1 MCYCVSLSVPV
12 ILSLPWQVWYSRLD
26 SIARNG
32 EGKQIGSV
40 VKIKEV
46 HVVCRLRKFCVFR
59 ICHFPVLR
67 YFGLWLPTISA
78 NENSGVRGEATKSA
92 FPSLKKTWFCRT
104 CAIDFLYCEP
114 LWFPFKSLTPCGHFG
129 VSSALLLPS
138 SGPGWIIFRGRQLGL
153 WNLMP
158 DSTILHDTSDLHVK
172 RKRKVILMLL
182 RAEYC
187 HHFLI

>member
-104 CAIDFLYCEP
+104 CAVDFLYCEP
-114 LWFPFKSLTPCGHFG
+114 FGFLSSHSRHAVTSECQVPCCFHQ
-129 VSSALLLPS
+129 VVLAELS
-138 SGPGWIIFRGRQLGL
+138 SGED
-153 WNLMP
+153 N
-158 DSTILHDTSDLHVK
+158 
-172 RKRKVILMLL
+172 
-182 RAEYC
+182 
-187 HHFLI
+187 